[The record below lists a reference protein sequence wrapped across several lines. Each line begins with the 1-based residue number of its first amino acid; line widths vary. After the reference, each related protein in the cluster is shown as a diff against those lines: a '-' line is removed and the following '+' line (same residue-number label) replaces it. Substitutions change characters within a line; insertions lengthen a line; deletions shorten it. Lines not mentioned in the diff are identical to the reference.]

1 MSATSYARKQDPY
14 YRVKWVVRALLTYAL
29 LLLIAG
35 VTVSPFLVMV
45 SASLRPNFSYMTF
58 PISLIPPQP
67 GLDNYVRLFNQTA
80 IGRWILNSVLVSTSV
95 TLLQLTTC
103 SSAGY
108 AFSRGSFPGRDII
121 FWIFMGTLMVP
132 STVTIVPLFLILARL
147 GWVDTYAALIVPA
160 ATSIFGTF
168 LLRQFFLTIP
178 RDYDDAALIDGAGLF
193 QIYRLVI
200 LPLAK
205 PALATLA
212 TLTFLGEWNAFL
224 YPLIVTT
231 KLTMRVLTVGL
242 ATMVIQEGGAGVQ
255 MAGAT
260 LTFTPT
266 FVIFLF
272 MQRYVVQGITLS
284 GVKG

>member
-1 MSATSYARKQDPY
+1 MTAAA
-14 YRVKWVVRALLTYAL
+14 RVKKHDTGIRMRAAVRTVLVYV
-29 LLLIAG
+29 LLLIIAAA
-35 VTVSPFLVMV
+35 TVGPFLVMV

-58 PISLIPPQP
+58 PISLIPENP
-67 GLDNYVRLFNQTA
+67 GIDNYIRLFNQTA
-80 IGRWILNSVLVSTSV
+80 IGRWIFNSVFVATTV
-95 TLLQLTTC
+95 TLLQLVTC
-103 SSAGY
+103 SLAGY
-108 AFSRGSFPGRDII
+108 AFARGEFPGRDVI

-132 STVTIVPLFLILARL
+132 STVTIVPLFLILSRL
-147 GWVDTYAALIVPA
+147 KWVDTYAALIIPA
-160 ATSIFGTF
+160 GTSIFGTF

-178 RDYDDAALIDGAGLF
+178 RDYDQAALIDGASLF
-193 QIYRLVI
+193 QIYRMVI

-212 TLTFLGEWNAFL
+212 TLTFLGQWNAFL

-231 KLTMRVLTVGL
+231 KSTMRILTVGL
-242 ATMVIQEGGAGVQ
+242 ATMVVQEGGAGVQ

-266 FVIFLF
+266 FLIFLF

>member
-1 MSATSYARKQDPY
+1 VTTATSVKQHDSGI
-14 YRVKWVVRALLTYAL
+14 RLRAGLRTVLVYL
-29 LLLIAG
+29 LLLVIAG
-35 VTVSPFLVMV
+35 ATVGPFLVMV

-58 PISLIPPQP
+58 PISLIPPDP
-67 GLDNYVRLFNQTA
+67 GVDNYIRLFNQTA
-80 IGRWILNSVLVSTSV
+80 IGRWIFNSVFVATSV
-95 TLLQLTTC
+95 TLLQVTTC
-103 SSAGY
+103 SLAGY
-108 AFSRGSFPGRDII
+108 AFSRGEFPGRDLI
-121 FWIFMGTLMVP
+121 FWVFMGTLMVP
-132 STVTIVPLFLILARL
+132 STVTIVPLFLILSRL

-178 RDYDDAALIDGAGLF
+178 RDYDQAALIDGANLL
-193 QIYRLVI
+193 QIYRMVV

-231 KLTMRVLTVGL
+231 KSTMRILTVGL
-242 ATMVIQEGGAGVQ
+242 ATMVVQEGGAGVQ

-260 LTFTPT
+260 LTFMPT
-266 FVIFLF
+266 FLIFLF

>member
-1 MSATSYARKQDPY
+1 MTAAA
-14 YRVKWVVRALLTYAL
+14 RVKKRDTGIMVRTAVRTVLIYV
-29 LLLIAG
+29 LLLIIAAA
-35 VTVSPFLVMV
+35 TVGPFLVMV

-58 PISLIPPQP
+58 PISLIPENP
-67 GLDNYVRLFNQTA
+67 GIDNYIRLFSQTA
-80 IGRWILNSVLVSTSV
+80 IGRWIFNSVFVASTVTVLELV
-95 TLLQLTTC
+95 TC
-103 SSAGY
+103 SLAGY
-108 AFSRGSFPGRDII
+108 AFARGSFPGRDVI

-132 STVTIVPLFLILARL
+132 STVTIVPLFLILSRL
-147 GWVDTYAALIVPA
+147 KWVDTYAALIIPA

-178 RDYDDAALIDGAGLF
+178 TDYDQAALIDGASLF
-193 QIYRLVI
+193 QIYRMVI

-212 TLTFLGEWNAFL
+212 TLTFLGQWNAFL

-231 KLTMRVLTVGL
+231 KSSMRILTVGL
-242 ATMVIQEGGAGVQ
+242 ATMVVQEGGAGVQ

-266 FVIFLF
+266 FLIFLF

>member
-1 MSATSYARKQDPY
+1 MSVAANATRHDRGQQIRHSIG
-14 YRVKWVVRALLTYAL
+14 VFLTYVL
-29 LLLIAG
+29 LLVIA
-35 VTVSPFLVMV
+35 VATVGPFLVMI

-58 PISLIPPQP
+58 PISLIPPNP
-67 GLDNYVRLFNQTA
+67 GIDNYIRLFDQTA
-80 IGRWILNSVLVSTSV
+80 IGRWILNSIIIATSV
-95 TLLQLTTC
+95 TFLQLLTC
-103 SSAGY
+103 SLAGY
-108 AFSRGSFPGRDII
+108 AFARGEFPGREVI

-132 STVTIVPLFLILARL
+132 GTVTIVPLFILL
-147 GWVDTYAALIVPA
+147 SKFGWVDTYAALIIPA

-168 LLRQFFLTIP
+168 LMRQFFLTIP
-178 RDYDDAALIDGAGLF
+178 RDYDDAALIDGANLL
-193 QIYRLVI
+193 QIYYQVMV
-200 LPLAK
+200 PLSK

-212 TLTFLGEWNAFL
+212 TLTFLGQWNAFL
-224 YPLIVTT
+224 FPLIVTT
-231 KLTMRVLTVGL
+231 KASMRPLTVGL

-266 FVIFLF
+266 FIIFLF

>member
-1 MSATSYARKQDPY
+1 MTTATS
-14 YRVKWVVRALLTYAL
+14 VKKHDTGIRVRAGVRT
-29 LLLIAG
+29 LLIYIILLVIAAA
-35 VTVSPFLVMV
+35 TVGPFLVMI

-58 PISLIPPQP
+58 PISLIPPDP
-67 GLDNYVRLFNQTA
+67 GIANYIRLFNQTA
-80 IGRWILNSVLVSTSV
+80 IGRWIFNSVFVSTTV
-95 TLLQLTTC
+95 TLLQVTTC
-103 SSAGY
+103 SLAGY
-108 AFSRGSFPGRDII
+108 AFSRGEFPGRDLI

-132 STVTIVPLFLILARL
+132 STVTIVPLFLILSRL
-147 GWVDTYAALIVPA
+147 GWVDTYAALIIPA

-178 RDYDDAALIDGAGLF
+178 RDYDQAALIDGANLF
-193 QIYRLVI
+193 QIYRMVV

-231 KLTMRVLTVGL
+231 KSSMRILTVGL
-242 ATMVIQEGGAGVQ
+242 ATMVVQEGGAGVQ

-266 FVIFLF
+266 FLIFLF

>member
-1 MSATSYARKQDPY
+1 
-14 YRVKWVVRALLTYAL
+14 VLTYI
-29 LLLIAG
+29 LLLIIA
-35 VTVSPFLVMV
+35 VATVGPFLVMV

-58 PISLIPPQP
+58 PISLIPENP
-67 GLDNYVRLFNQTA
+67 GIDNYIRLFNQTS
-80 IGRWILNSVLVSTSV
+80 IGRWIFNSVFVASSV
-95 TLLQLTTC
+95 TLLQVITC
-103 SSAGY
+103 SLAGY
-108 AFSRGSFPGRDII
+108 AFARGEFPGKDVI

-132 STVTIVPLFLILARL
+132 STVTIVPLFLILSRL
-147 GWVDTYAALIVPA
+147 GWVDTYAALILPA

-178 RDYDDAALIDGAGLF
+178 RDYDQAALIDGANLL
-193 QIYRLVI
+193 QIYRMVV

-212 TLTFLGEWNAFL
+212 TLTFLGQWNAFL

-231 KLTMRVLTVGL
+231 KASMRILTVGL
-242 ATMVIQEGGAGVQ
+242 ATMVVQEGGAGVQ

-266 FVIFLF
+266 FLIFLF
-272 MQRYVVQGITLS
+272 MQRYVVQGIALS

>member
-1 MSATSYARKQDPY
+1 LSGEGRPRRHESGYRAR
-14 YRVKWVVRALLTYAL
+14 WAVRTLLIYL
-29 LLLIAG
+29 LLCLIA
-35 VTVSPFLVMV
+35 VTTVGPFLVMI

-67 GLDNYVRLFNQTA
+67 SLDNYVRLFRQTA
-80 IGRWILNSVLVSTSV
+80 IGRWILNSFVVATSV
-95 TLLQLTTC
+95 TFLQLATC
-103 SSAGY
+103 SLAGY
-108 AFSRGSFPGRDII
+108 AFARGDFPGRDAI

-132 STVTIVPLFLILARL
+132 STVTIVPLFLILSRL
-147 GWVDTYAALIVPA
+147 GWVDTYAALIVPS

-168 LLRQFFLTIP
+168 LLRQYFLTIP

-193 QIYRLVI
+193 QIYRMVL

-212 TLTFLGEWNAFL
+212 TLTFLGEWNSFL

-231 KLTMRVLTVGL
+231 KSSMRVLTVGL
-242 ATMVIQEGGAGVQ
+242 ATMVVQEGGAGVQ

-266 FVIFLF
+266 FLIFLF
-272 MQRYVVQGITLS
+272 MQRYVVQGIALS